1 MIFFQLSEIFIH
13 SRPCAWTGTL
23 TLQHMRLHDETLTS
37 HARCPRFYPA
47 RRRGFHRPGLK
58 IILNDVTL
66 IDTLIEKKL
75 TVPNRRDARRGGGKK
90 KNTFSTANS
99 LTTNSFYI
107 MYVHHLTF

>member
-37 HARCPRFYPA
+37 LAPCARSPRFYPA

-75 TVPNRRDARRGGGKK
+75 TVPNRWDAKGGRQRR
-90 KNTFSTANS
+90 
-99 LTTNSFYI
+99 
-107 MYVHHLTF
+107 

>member
-23 TLQHMRLHDETLTS
+23 TLLHFRLHDETLTS

-75 TVPNRRDARRGGGKK
+75 TVPNRRDARGGGGEKVKK
-90 KNTFSTANS
+90 TTANS
-99 LTTNSFYI
+99 LTANSFYI